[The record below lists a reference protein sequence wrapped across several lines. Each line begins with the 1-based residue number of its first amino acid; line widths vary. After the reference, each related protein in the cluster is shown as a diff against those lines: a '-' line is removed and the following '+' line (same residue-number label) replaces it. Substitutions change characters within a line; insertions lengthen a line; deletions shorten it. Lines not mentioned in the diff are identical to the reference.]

1 MAFSPILHPIRL
13 LRVVFIGFHVV
24 CSYSEPE
31 AWRISEAVQL
41 ELSTHSQYFIFGDTA
56 VEEIQSERE
65 GVEVDRSGTDR
76 YKVDADI
83 LTSDKGAFI
92 NVTVRCG
99 IIWPQY
105 HYSQVSLSLGW

>member
-24 CSYSEPE
+24 CNYSEPE

-56 VEEIQSERE
+56 AEEIQSERE